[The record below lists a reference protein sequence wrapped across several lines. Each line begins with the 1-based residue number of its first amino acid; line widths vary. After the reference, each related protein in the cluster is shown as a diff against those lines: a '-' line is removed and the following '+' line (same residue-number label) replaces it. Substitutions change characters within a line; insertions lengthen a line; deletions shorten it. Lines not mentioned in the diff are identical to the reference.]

1 MAGRR
6 RGFTLI
12 ELLVVIAII
21 GILAAILLPALARAR
36 EAARR
41 ASCQNNLKQWGL
53 IFKMYANESQGQKFP
68 KGSQWIAGGWIW
80 TMGVDSESLYPEYW
94 TDPNIMVC
102 PSDSRNGRPPISNG
116 ASIWFTGSVGI
127 EQDIAA
133 QVARIQGDT
142 PVAHAV
148 RHGILSWPVS
158 YFYMPYAVTT
168 GSQIMDAYYGTCWW
182 YNDPATPSQP
192 EISYTSAQ
200 VQAVG
205 GPAQWSRVVK
215 WQNRSQH
222 DVPAGASYLPQT
234 YLSFLP
240 VGDDNGQPLPAG
252 YKINREGIERFF
264 ITDINNAAAS
274 AKAQSTVITMW
285 DGWSGAES
293 QSVEGIAS
301 TAQFNHIPGGVNV
314 LYMDGHVGYVKYK
327 AGAPVNPADG
337 PGSNGVWP
345 LSTFLVGDLTRG
357 AGFG

>member
-1 MAGRR
+1 MTGRR

-53 IFKMYANESQGQKFP
+53 IFKLYAGESEGERFP
-68 KGSQWIAGGWIW
+68 SGSQWIAGGWIW
-80 TMGVDSESLYPEYW
+80 SMGVDSEALYPEYW
-94 TDPNIMVC
+94 TDPNITIC

-127 EQDIAA
+127 QENIAEQ
-133 QVARIQGDT
+133 VNRIQGST
-142 PVAHAV
+142 PEANAV

-168 GSQIMDAYYGTCWW
+168 SSQLMDAYYGTCWW
-182 YNDPATPSQP
+182 YLNPSTPSQP
-192 EISYTSAQ
+192 EISYSSAQ
-200 VQAVG
+200 VTAVG
-205 GPAQWSRVVK
+205 GPPEWSRVVK
-215 WQNRSQH
+215 WQNRSQQ
-222 DVPAGASYLPQT
+222 DIAAGAPQLPST

-240 VGDDNGQPLPAG
+240 VGDDNGALLTSG
-252 YKINREGIERFF
+252 YKRTREGIERFF
-264 ITDINNAAAS
+264 VTDINNAGAS
-274 AKAQSTVITMW
+274 AKAQSEVIVMF
-285 DGWSGAES
+285 DAWSGSET
-293 QSVEGIAS
+293 QSVEGIS
-301 TAQFNHIPGGVNV
+301 NVAQFNHIPGGVNV
-314 LYMDGHVGYVKYK
+314 LYMDGHVGYVKYND
-327 AGAPVNPADG
+327 GAPVNPASG

-345 LSTFLVGDLTRG
+345 LSVFLVGDLTRG

>member
-1 MAGRR
+1 MQGRS

-53 IFKMYANESQGQKFP
+53 IFKMYANESKGQSFP
-68 KGSQWIAGGWIW
+68 KGSQWVAGAWNW
-80 TMGVDSESLYPEYW
+80 SMGVDSEELYPEYW

-102 PSDSRNGRPPISNG
+102 PSDSRNNRPPTSFGNPVG
-116 ASIWFTGSVGI
+116 FTGNVGI
-127 EQDIAA
+127 EVDIAA
-133 QVARIQGDT
+133 QLARIQGDT

-168 GSQIMDAYYGTCWW
+168 NSEILDAYYGTCWW

-192 EISYTSAQ
+192 ETSYPSADI
-200 VQAVG
+200 VAVG
-205 GPAQWSRVVK
+205 GPAEWNRVVK
-215 WQNRSQH
+215 WRNRAQH
-222 DVPAGASYLPQT
+222 DIGGSAPQLPSVYLA
-234 YLSFLP
+234 FLP
-240 VGDDNGQPLPAG
+240 VGNDDGSPMGGVG
-252 YKINREGIERFF
+252 YKRTKEGIERFF
-264 ITDINNAAAS
+264 ITDINNAAGS
-274 AKAQSTVITMW
+274 AEAQSSVIVMW
-285 DGWSGAES
+285 DGWSGSES

-314 LYMDGHVGYVKYK
+314 LYMDGHVEYRRYK
-327 AGAPVNPADG
+327 EGAPVQPGTG
-337 PGSNGVWP
+337 PINGVWP
-345 LSTFLVGDLTRG
+345 ISTWLVGDLTRG